1 MDLVRR
7 HPLAV
12 ATAVAA
18 LLVLVAL
25 VVPLPGGS
33 GGDGSGSRADGT
45 GSADGSAPTRPSAA
59 PSMTPAAESADAA
72 SSLVRPPAVRGQEP
86 AGLSG
91 SGGILNVRAHRIT
104 LSVRS
109 SDPIGVVGYNIP
121 TSRDR
126 PSGVVRGVGRSWS
139 LSTRVYGRPDYA
151 QMFLQAGP
159 ASVSMTCTITVDGKV
174 TEQRTSSGPYGQ
186 LFCQG

>member
-25 VVPLPGGS
+25 VVPLPGN
-33 GGDGSGSRADGT
+33 GGDGSGSRPDGA
-45 GSADGSAPTRPSAA
+45 GSADGSVPTRPSAA
-59 PSMTPAAESADAA
+59 PSMTPAAESA

-91 SGGILNVRAHRIT
+91 SGGVLNVRAHRIT

-109 SDPIGVVGYNIP
+109 SDPIGVIGYNIP

-126 PSGVVRGVGRSWS
+126 PSGVARGVGRSWS

-174 TEQRTSSGPYGQ
+174 TEQRTTTGPYGQ

>member
-7 HPLAV
+7 HPLGV
-12 ATAVAA
+12 AAAVAA

-25 VVPLPGGS
+25 VVPLPGSHGDGPGGS
-33 GGDGSGSRADGT
+33 GAAGAGRQTTAVPTPTTSPSMTAAA
-45 GSADGSAPTRPSAA
+45 GSADGPSG
-59 PSMTPAAESADAA
+59 
-72 SSLVRPPAVRGQEP
+72 LVRPPAMRAQEP

-91 SGGILNVRAHRIT
+91 SGGVLSIRARRIT
-104 LSVRS
+104 LAARS
-109 SDPIGVVGYNIP
+109 SEPIGVVGYNIP
-121 TSRDR
+121 TSRER
-126 PSGVVRGVGRSWS
+126 PSGTAKGVGRSWT

-151 QMFLQAGP
+151 QMFMQAGP
-159 ASVSMTCTITVDGKV
+159 SGASITCTITVDGKV